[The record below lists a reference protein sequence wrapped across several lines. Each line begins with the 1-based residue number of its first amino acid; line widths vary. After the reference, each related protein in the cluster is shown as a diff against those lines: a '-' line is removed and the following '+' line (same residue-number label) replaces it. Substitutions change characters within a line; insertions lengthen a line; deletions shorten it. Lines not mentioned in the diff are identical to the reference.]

1 MMMVILNP
9 REKRS
14 EQFKAQ
20 YGLVAVIM
28 GSDVKSCA
36 TLKIKRQGHRDVT
49 AVYPAVIFS
58 DETRVYTHTHA
69 RTLACTHKGTQGLY
83 TLGMETWC

>member
-49 AVYPAVIFS
+49 AVFPAVIFS
-58 DETRVYTHTHA
+58 DETRVYTHTHTHA
-69 RTLACTHKGTQGLY
+69 RSHAHTKAHRDFTH
-83 TLGMETWC
+83 